1 MASVFTQIVNG
12 DIPCH
17 KILEDDQY
25 LAFLDINPIRPGHTL
40 VITKRQIDYIFDLG
54 DNLLSGLMIFSKKVG
69 TAIKKATYCQRVG
82 VVVAGYEVP
91 HTHVHLIPTNS
102 MSDFN
107 FALSQQADQGELAAM
122 VKKIQEYL

>member
-40 VITKRQIDYIFDLG
+40 VITKRQIDYIFDLE
-54 DNLLSGLMIFSKKVG
+54 DNLLSGLMIFSEKVG

-122 VKKIQEYL
+122 VTKIQEYL

>member
-25 LAFLDINPIRPGHTL
+25 LALLDINPIRPGHTL
-40 VITKRQIDYIFDLG
+40 VITKRQIDYIFDLE

-91 HTHVHLIPTNS
+91 HTHMHLIPTNS

-122 VKKIQEYL
+122 VTKIQEYL

>member
-1 MASVFTQIVNG
+1 MPSVFTQIVNG

-17 KILEDDQY
+17 KILEDDQH

-40 VITKRQIDYIFDLG
+40 VITKRQIDYIFDLE

-91 HTHVHLIPTNS
+91 HAHVHLIPTNS

-122 VKKIQEYL
+122 VTKIQEYL

>member
-107 FALSQQADQGELAAM
+107 FALSQRADQGELAAM
-122 VKKIQEYL
+122 VTKIQEYL

>member
-1 MASVFTQIVNG
+1 MPSVFTQIGNG

-17 KILEDDQY
+17 KILEDDQH

-122 VKKIQEYL
+122 VTKILE

>member
-40 VITKRQIDYIFDLG
+40 VITKRQIDYIFDLE

-69 TAIKKATYCQRVG
+69 TAIKKAT
-82 VVVAGYEVP
+82 
-91 HTHVHLIPTNS
+91 
-102 MSDFN
+102 
-107 FALSQQADQGELAAM
+107 
-122 VKKIQEYL
+122 

>member
-1 MASVFTQIVNG
+1 MASIFTKIING
-12 DIPCH
+12 DILCH
-17 KILEDDQY
+17 KILEDDRY

-40 VITKRQIDYIFDLG
+40 VITKRQIDYIFDLE

-122 VKKIQEYL
+122 VTKIQEYL

>member
-1 MASVFTQIVNG
+1 MPSVFTQIVNG

-17 KILEDDQY
+17 KILEDDQH

-40 VITKRQIDYIFDLG
+40 VITKRQIDYIFDLE

-82 VVVAGYEVP
+82 VVVAGYEVT

-122 VKKIQEYL
+122 VTKIQEYL

>member
-1 MASVFTQIVNG
+1 MVSIFTQIVNG

-17 KILEDDQY
+17 KVLEDDQY
-25 LAFLDINPIRPGHTL
+25 LAFLDINPTHPGHTL
-40 VITKRQIDYIFDLG
+40 VITKQEIDYIFDLE
-54 DNLLSGLMIFSKKVG
+54 DNLLSGLMVFSKKVG
-69 TAIKKATYCQRVG
+69 AAIKKATHCRRIG

-107 FALSQQADQGELAAM
+107 FALSRRADQEELAVMAT
-122 VKKIQEYL
+122 KIQEHL

>member
-40 VITKRQIDYIFDLG
+40 VITKRQIDYIFDLE
-54 DNLLSGLMIFSKKVG
+54 DNLLSGLMIFSKIVG
-69 TAIKKATYCQRVG
+69 TSIKKATYCQRVG

-122 VKKIQEYL
+122 VTKIQEYL

>member
-40 VITKRQIDYIFDLG
+40 VITKRQIDYIFDLE

-69 TAIKKATYCQRVG
+69 TSIKKATYCQRVG

-91 HTHVHLIPTNS
+91 HAHVHLIPTNS

-107 FALSQQADQGELAAM
+107 FALSQRADQGELAAM
-122 VKKIQEYL
+122 VTKIQEYL

>member
-40 VITKRQIDYIFDLG
+40 VITKRQIDYIFDLE

-69 TAIKKATYCQRVG
+69 TAI
-82 VVVAGYEVP
+82 
-91 HTHVHLIPTNS
+91 
-102 MSDFN
+102 
-107 FALSQQADQGELAAM
+107 
-122 VKKIQEYL
+122 

>member
-40 VITKRQIDYIFDLG
+40 VITKRQIDYIFDLE

>member
-54 DNLLSGLMIFSKKVG
+54 DNLLSGLMIFSKKVS

-107 FALSQQADQGELAAM
+107 FALSQRADQGELAAM
-122 VKKIQEYL
+122 VTKIQGYL

>member
-40 VITKRQIDYIFDLG
+40 VITKRQIDYIFDLE

-122 VKKIQEYL
+122 VTKIQECL

>member
-40 VITKRQIDYIFDLG
+40 VITKRQIDYIFDLE
-54 DNLLSGLMIFSKKVG
+54 DDLLSGLMIFSKKVG

>member
-1 MASVFTQIVNG
+1 MPSVFTQIVNG

-17 KILEDDQY
+17 KILEDDQH

-40 VITKRQIDYIFDLG
+40 VITKRQIDYIFDLE

-69 TAIKKATYCQRVG
+69 TSIKKATYCQRVG

-107 FALSQQADQGELAAM
+107 FALSQRADQGELAAM
-122 VKKIQEYL
+122 VTKIQEYL

>member
-17 KILEDDQY
+17 KILEDERY
-25 LAFLDINPIRPGHTL
+25 LAFLDINPVRPGHTL
-40 VITKRQIDYIFDLG
+40 VITKREIDYVFDLE
-54 DNLLSGLMIFSKKVG
+54 DNFFSGLMVFSKRVG
-69 TAIKKATYCQRVG
+69 VAIKKATHCQRVG

-91 HTHVHLIPTNS
+91 HVHVHLIPTND

-107 FALSQQADQGELAAM
+107 FTLARRADQSELIM
-122 VKKIQEYL
+122 MMTKILAHL

>member
-40 VITKRQIDYIFDLG
+40 VITKRQIDYIFDLE

-107 FALSQQADQGELAAM
+107 FALSPQADQGELAAM
-122 VKKIQEYL
+122 VPKIQEYL